1 MKVNFGYF
9 VEKWQLKTKLILINT
24 FSTKHTHTHTKLIYS
39 NRLLKVHVFSIIYK
53 LTLDLGEVISI
64 MITLNTPVFKN
75 YIY

>member
-9 VEKWQLKTKLILINT
+9 VEKWQLKTKLIMINT
-24 FSTKHTHTHTKLIYS
+24 FSTKHTHTKLIYS

>member
-24 FSTKHTHTHTKLIYS
+24 FSTNTHTHTKLIYS

>member
-9 VEKWQLKTKLILINT
+9 VKKWQLKTKLILINT
-24 FSTKHTHTHTKLIYS
+24 FSTKHTHTHTQKI
-39 NRLLKVHVFSIIYK
+39 NVFSIIYK

-64 MITLNTPVFKN
+64 MITLITPVFKN

>member
-24 FSTKHTHTHTKLIYS
+24 FSTKHTHTKLIYS

-64 MITLNTPVFKN
+64 MITPITPVFKN

>member
-24 FSTKHTHTHTKLIYS
+24 FSTKHTHTKLIYS

-64 MITLNTPVFKN
+64 MIYKRDA
-75 YIY
+75 YYSCI

>member
-24 FSTKHTHTHTKLIYS
+24 FSTKHTHTKLIYS
-39 NRLLKVHVFSIIYK
+39 NRLLKVHVFSIIHK

>member
-24 FSTKHTHTHTKLIYS
+24 FSTKHTHTKLIYS

>member
-24 FSTKHTHTHTKLIYS
+24 FSTNTHTHTKSIYS

-53 LTLDLGEVISI
+53 LTVDLGEVISI
-64 MITLNTPVFKN
+64 MITLITPVFKN

>member
-24 FSTKHTHTHTKLIYS
+24 FSTKHTHTKLIYS

-75 YIY
+75 HIY

>member
-24 FSTKHTHTHTKLIYS
+24 FSTKAHTHTKLIYS

-64 MITLNTPVFKN
+64 MITLITPVFKN

>member
-24 FSTKHTHTHTKLIYS
+24 FSTKHTHTKLIYS

-64 MITLNTPVFKN
+64 MITLITPVF
-75 YIY
+75 